1 LSDLPQRKITHVALN
16 NGIPDLDRAP
26 DCRGLYVVFW
36 WHAVPLGHVEI
47 PARELPVPA
56 TRLADLA
63 ATSITEAVADRLW
76 HCGFRAALPE
86 APRQASAGEVPDF
99 EELVALERPL
109 EALGERLSLETEES
123 TSRTLSLVICTRDR
137 PEPLER
143 CLRSLEALS
152 QRPDEVVVVDNAPS
166 SDSTRTLVSGLPGIR
181 YVLEPRPGLDVARN
195 TAARESKGELVAFA
209 DDDVTLHPDCIAR
222 LRQAFR
228 DPKVMVVTG
237 LVLPAEL
244 DTEAQLQFENRHGFN
259 RGYRAKLFDAAY
271 FEATRRH
278 GSPVWVIGAGACMA
292 VRRQAFERVGDF
304 DERLDVGAAGCSGD
318 SEFFYRV
325 LAEGWHCLYEPAAV
339 VHHFHRRDA
348 NDLEKQL
355 YQYMRGHVTALLIQ
369 FEKYRH
375 WGNLTRALV
384 RMPLYYAKRLLRPAR
399 GSSENEAALLAQEIR
414 GFMGGLGFYLRHRKK
429 REPGAERPQPS

>member
-86 APRQASAGEVPDF
+86 APREASAAEVPDF

-109 EALGERLSLETEES
+109 QALGERLSMQTEES

-244 DTEAQLQFENRHGFN
+244 DTDAQLQFENRHGFN

-278 GSPVWVIGAGACMA
+278 GSPVCAWRSGGRRSSGSAISTNVWTSGLPDAAAIPSSSTGFWPKAGIACMSPRPWSTTFI
-292 VRRQAFERVGDF
+292 VVTRTISRSSCISTCGD
-304 DERLDVGAAGCSGD
+304 
-318 SEFFYRV
+318 
-325 LAEGWHCLYEPAAV
+325 
-339 VHHFHRRDA
+339 
-348 NDLEKQL
+348 
-355 YQYMRGHVTALLIQ
+355 T
-369 FEKYRH
+369 
-375 WGNLTRALV
+375 
-384 RMPLYYAKRLLRPAR
+384 
-399 GSSENEAALLAQEIR
+399 
-414 GFMGGLGFYLRHRKK
+414 
-429 REPGAERPQPS
+429 